1 MEIKLVDN
9 QGKTST
15 KKIKA
20 SDAIFAQDFKENL
33 VHQLVVSYMAN
44 QRVATRAQK
53 TRGEVKHSTRKP
65 FRQKGTGN
73 ARAGMTSS
81 PIWRSG
87 GRAFPNR
94 PDENFS
100 KKINKKA
107 YRVGMKSILSE
118 LLRQERLTVVEEF
131 KVDKPKTKVFNSVV
145 KKFSSDQ
152 NILIITNEFDEN
164 LYLSSR
170 NIPSALV
177 VEARYIDPVSLV
189 HFSKVVVTKDALKT
203 IEEMF
208 A

>member
-1 MEIKLVDN
+1 MDIKLVDN
-9 QGKTST
+9 KGKASA

-20 SDAIFAQDFKENL
+20 SDAIFSQDFNESL

-44 QRVATRAQK
+44 ARVATRAQK
-53 TRGEVKHSTRKP
+53 TRAEVKHSTRKP

-94 PDENFS
+94 PDENYS
-100 KKINKKA
+100 KKLNKKA

-118 LLRQERLTVVEEF
+118 LVRQERLTVVEEF
-131 KVDKPKTKVFNSVV
+131 KVDKPKTKSFLELVKNFNVE
-145 KKFSSDQ
+145 Q
-152 NILIITNEFDEN
+152 NVLIVTNDFDEN

-170 NIPSALV
+170 NIPTALV

-189 HFSKVVVTKDALKT
+189 HFSKVIVTQEAIKT

>member
-9 QGKTST
+9 QGKTSA

-20 SDAIFAQDFKENL
+20 SDAIFAQDFKETL